1 MTIRASK
8 GRAHTVLM
16 LATVS
21 LGCLSASDAA
31 AQEATQP
38 PESGIADIVVTAN
51 KRSEN
56 MQKVPIAITA
66 VTSDRLTQVGITS
79 TKDLAQVVPGLVI
92 QTSLSGTQAHLRGVG
107 TTALSAGTENSIAT
121 YVDGV
126 YILSL
131 NGALAQLNSI
141 DQIEVLKGPQGTL
154 FGRNATGGVIS
165 IRTKDPSHDFGGNFN
180 LRYANYNTVSGQAYL
195 TAGVTD
201 KVAADIAAFVSIQGD
216 GWGKNLFNGQDVN
229 KLDQYA
235 VRSKWL
241 IEPTDKDTLRLIGDY
256 SEIRGNYL
264 NSFAPFTPVN
274 YGPGATTA
282 AQRPDL
288 APYVASGALAP
299 FAVVGDPYTFK
310 GSFYDIDMAQ
320 QPRYLFKTGGG
331 SLQWDHDF
339 DVVRLTSITAYRRAF
354 NSVAWGNVPVP
365 ADRANASWREK
376 ESQFSQELQLTSGTG
391 SSVKWVLGLYYLNGK
406 AEYTDFAITGTTVA
420 PLQSLGFR
428 SKVTTESGAAFGQAT
443 VPLWTGANITGGLRY
458 TIERRGVNGF
468 TQLTFLPVAGGGS
481 LQTGLTDAHTTF
493 KKLTWR
499 IAFDQQLAPGI
510 LAYASYNRGFKSGL
524 YNSIPP
530 SADVIQPEVLD
541 AYEAGL
547 KTDLL
552 DRRVR
557 LNVAGFYYDYKNL
570 QVTVFTPTSA
580 VLQNGAKARIYGA
593 DVDLTAKVMDH
604 LTLTAGGTLM
614 KSEFLSYPNAGF
626 FTPQPASAGGGAV
639 GTIGSAKGN
648 KLPYAPDFTFNV
660 GAAYTTPIGDGTFNA
675 NVNYSYSG
683 RWYAGPD
690 NIASQPAYGLL
701 DGSINYTFPGDHI
714 QAGIWA
720 RNLTDKKYR
729 VFIAEQGNPGGY
741 FQGLV
746 GAPRTYGVSLGYKF

>member
-8 GRAHTVLM
+8 RLAHTALM

-21 LGCLSASDAA
+21 LGCLAASDAA
-31 AQEATQP
+31 AQESAQP
-38 PESGIADIVVTAN
+38 PEAGIADIVVTAN
-51 KRSEN
+51 KRSES

-66 VTSDRLTQVGITS
+66 VTSDRLAQVGITS

-107 TTALSAGTENSIAT
+107 TTALSAGTENSVAT

-180 LRYANYNTVSGQAYL
+180 LRYANYDTVSGQAYL
-195 TAGVTD
+195 TAGLTD
-201 KVAADIAAFVSIQGD
+201 NIAADVAAFVSIQGD
-216 GWGKNLFNGQDVN
+216 GWGKNLFNGRDVN

-241 IEPTDKDTLRLIGDY
+241 IEPTDRDTLRLIGDY

-264 NSFAPFTPVN
+264 NSFAPFTAVN
-274 YGPGATTA
+274 YGPGMTTA

-310 GSFYDIDMAQ
+310 GGFYDIDMAQ

-339 DVVRLTSITAYRRAF
+339 DAVRLTSITAYRKAF
-354 NSVAWGNVPVP
+354 NSVAWSNVPVP

-391 SSVKWVLGLYYLNGK
+391 STVKWVLGLYYLNGK

-458 TIERRGVNGF
+458 TIERRGVKGF

-499 IAFDQQLAPGI
+499 IALDQQLAPGI
-510 LAYASYNRGFKSGL
+510 LA
-524 YNSIPP
+524 
-530 SADVIQPEVLD
+530 
-541 AYEAGL
+541 
-547 KTDLL
+547 
-552 DRRVR
+552 
-557 LNVAGFYYDYKNL
+557 
-570 QVTVFTPTSA
+570 
-580 VLQNGAKARIYGA
+580 
-593 DVDLTAKVMDH
+593 
-604 LTLTAGGTLM
+604 
-614 KSEFLSYPNAGF
+614 
-626 FTPQPASAGGGAV
+626 
-639 GTIGSAKGN
+639 
-648 KLPYAPDFTFNV
+648 
-660 GAAYTTPIGDGTFNA
+660 
-675 NVNYSYSG
+675 
-683 RWYAGPD
+683 
-690 NIASQPAYGLL
+690 
-701 DGSINYTFPGDHI
+701 
-714 QAGIWA
+714 
-720 RNLTDKKYR
+720 
-729 VFIAEQGNPGGY
+729 
-741 FQGLV
+741 
-746 GAPRTYGVSLGYKF
+746 

>member
-1 MTIRASK
+1 MTVRAPWMRS
-8 GRAHTVLM
+8 RSALM
-16 LATVS
+16 LAAVS
-21 LGCLSASDAA
+21 LGCLAANEAA
-31 AQEATQP
+31 AQEAPPQP
-38 PESGIADIVVTAN
+38 EAGIADIVVTAN

-310 GSFYDIDMAQ
+310 GGFYDIDMAQ

-530 SADVIQPEVLD
+530 SADIIQPEVLD
-541 AYEAGL
+541 AFEAGL

-593 DVDLTAKVMDH
+593 DVDLTAKVGDH
-604 LTLTAGGTLM
+604 FTLTAGGTLM

-660 GAAYTTPIGDGTFNA
+660 GAAYTTPVGDGTLNA

-701 DGSINYTFPGDHI
+701 DGSINYTFPGDHL